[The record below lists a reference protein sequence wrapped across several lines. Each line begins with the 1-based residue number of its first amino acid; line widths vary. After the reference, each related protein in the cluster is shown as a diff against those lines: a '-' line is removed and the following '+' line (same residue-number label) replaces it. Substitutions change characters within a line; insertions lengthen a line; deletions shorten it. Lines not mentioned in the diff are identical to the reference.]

1 MSASQPF
8 PQSFALNRR
17 ETEMLSLF
25 ARDTIVPHAALE
37 AVIARYRVGPKGRPL
52 KVHLHYLRG
61 KLGPRGIRI
70 LSVRREGFRLSP
82 ESRVALAPYLAA
94 LLPAQA
100 APGDAGATSR
110 AA

>member
-1 MSASQPF
+1 MGTPQTF
-8 PQSFALNRR
+8 PQSFALNPR

-25 ARDTIVPHAALE
+25 AADAIVRHAALE

-52 KVHLHYLRG
+52 KVHLHYLRQ

-70 LSVRREGFRLSP
+70 QSVRGAGFRLSP
-82 ESRVALAPYLAA
+82 ESRVTLAPYLAA
-94 LLPAQA
+94 LAPAQA
-100 APGDAGATSR
+100 APDLGGAAPQ